1 MDTIVVHKRSAIA
14 VGNIASGG
22 VYGYTVERVVFQ
34 RCANGTDY
42 GVERRV
48 LALSATRALW
58 WVGGSSYSDNGGRH
72 YVAASLTSAEY
83 VGGEWGNQRTIFEGG
98 RLSAARFAQHA
109 EEINRR
115 FGASVAAVLRSDR
128 TVLVGEKA

>member
-1 MDTIVVHKRSAIA
+1 MNSIIAHRRSALF
-14 VGNIASGG
+14 VGNLISGEAYG
-22 VYGYTVERVVFQ
+22 VADARVTFPRYT
-34 RCANGTDY
+34 CGTDY

-58 WVGGSSYSDNGGRH
+58 WVGCSSYSDNGGKH
-72 YVAASLTSAEY
+72 YVEASLVVAEY
-83 VGGEWGNQRTIFEGG
+83 VYGEWSNRRTIFDGG